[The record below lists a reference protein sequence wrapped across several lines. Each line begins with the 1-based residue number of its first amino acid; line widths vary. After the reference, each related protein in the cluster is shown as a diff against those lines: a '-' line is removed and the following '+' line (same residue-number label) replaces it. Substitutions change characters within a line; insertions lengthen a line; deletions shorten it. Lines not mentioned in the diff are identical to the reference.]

1 MDDLRRFA
9 PNRYCTLPV
18 PALRRGG
25 LRIALEGNQPARL
38 AVAVSD
44 IPAHREFLSGPAR
57 FLPPNDDVTLA
68 ERLRQF
74 LQCGP
79 QQVRRA
85 PFADLTIEAGAARFL
100 PRLLGL
106 LKGLA

>member
-9 PNRYCTLPV
+9 PNLCCTRPV

-25 LRIALEGNQPARL
+25 LRIALEGNRPARL

-44 IPAHREFLSGPAR
+44 IPVHREFLSGRAR
-57 FLPPNDDVTLA
+57 FFPPNDDVSLA
-68 ERLRQF
+68 EHLRQ
-74 LQCGP
+74 LRQWGP
-79 QQVRRA
+79 QQVRGA
-85 PFADLTIEAGAARFL
+85 PLADLTIEAGAARFL

-106 LKGLA
+106 LKGPA